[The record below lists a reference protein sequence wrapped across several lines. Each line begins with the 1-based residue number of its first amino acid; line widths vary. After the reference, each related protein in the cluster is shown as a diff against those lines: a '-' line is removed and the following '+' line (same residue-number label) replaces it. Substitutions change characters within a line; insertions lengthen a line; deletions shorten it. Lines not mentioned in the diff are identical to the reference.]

1 MNHFG
6 DPGYKYHAMMTQL
19 WGVLALRLANANVL
33 PYDFEACGK
42 NIRSFV
48 DELDVKSR
56 VHDHLDLKTLYARID
71 DFEGAGRALNTAIG
85 AALSANAAAPLEN
98 SATNRV
104 NSELMQIERN
114 WCNPDGIP
122 GRPWFK
128 HTLYAAR
135 FTYAHLELPGLTE
148 AAEAGDWK
156 RAADQE
162 KILESELAKN
172 IALLQQARRDLQA
185 STDRGAH

>member
-1 MNHFG
+1 
-6 DPGYKYHAMMTQL
+6 MTQL

-33 PYDFEACGK
+33 PYDFETYAK

-56 VHDHLDLKTLYARID
+56 VHEHLDLQPLYAQVD
-71 DFEGAGRALNTAIG
+71 QFETAGRDLNAAVI
-85 AALSANAAAPLEN
+85 AALSVTANAPAASEN
-98 SATNRV
+98 AATERV
-104 NSELMQIERN
+104 NSALMQVERN

-172 IALLQQARRDLQA
+172 IAVLQQATRELQN
-185 STDRGAH
+185 SSDRGAH